1 MTIYTIQP
9 SWVSTPI
16 YPIFTIYPN
25 KVNLFKL
32 PPQDIIALN
41 PPWFAIHSS
50 SRNLHLDLF
59 IRTYT
64 SLSQTLLHSLLYLRL
79 YQNVHLIFASTVSPF
94 LALDASQVPA

>member
-9 SWVSTPI
+9 SRVSMPI

-32 PPQDIIALN
+32 SPQDVIALT
-41 PPWFAIHSS
+41 PPWFALQSS
-50 SRNLHLDLF
+50 SHNLHLDLF
-59 IRTYT
+59 ISTYT

-79 YQNVHLIFASTVSPF
+79 YQNVHLIFASTH
-94 LALDASQVPA
+94 